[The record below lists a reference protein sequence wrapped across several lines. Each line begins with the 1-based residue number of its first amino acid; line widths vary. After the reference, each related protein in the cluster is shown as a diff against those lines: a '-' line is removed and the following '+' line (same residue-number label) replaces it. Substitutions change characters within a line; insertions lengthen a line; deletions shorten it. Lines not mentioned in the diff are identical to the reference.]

1 MTSTQS
7 TKTQKYPG
15 TCDIDLTVI
24 IAERLADGDSP
35 VTEAYEVPDEFA
47 LAEAELADLLDDRAI
62 TAGEAID
69 AGHPH
74 VWVLETGELSE
85 GGRILGI
92 YTEADLARADLA
104 GRIAQLLIDSGEYE
118 VSLATA
124 DPALRSL
131 YAEVRCDW
139 VRLGAE
145 LVTTQYQVRTV
156 PDGHAVDIA
165 WAAIDSAAPAPPR

>member
-1 MTSTQS
+1 MTGTQG

-24 IAERLADGDSP
+24 IAERLAGGGSP

-47 LAEAELADLLDDRAI
+47 LTEAELAELFADLAI
-62 TAGEAID
+62 TPGEAID

-104 GRIAQLLIDSGEYE
+104 GRLAQMLDNFGERE
-118 VSLATA
+118 VSLATS
-124 DPALRSL
+124 DPALRSV

-145 LVTTQYQVRTV
+145 LVTTQAQVTPR
-156 PDGHAVDIA
+156 DSHYIDIA
-165 WAAIDSAAPAPPR
+165 WTAIDSAQPALPR